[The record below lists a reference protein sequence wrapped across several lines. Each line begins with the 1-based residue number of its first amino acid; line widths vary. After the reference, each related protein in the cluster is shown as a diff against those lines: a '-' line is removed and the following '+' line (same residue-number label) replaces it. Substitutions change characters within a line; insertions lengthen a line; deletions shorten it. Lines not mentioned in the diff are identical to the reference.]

1 MLENFPPS
9 PPKNSYILW
18 TKRVFAHIL
27 SSEYLGSYK
36 SISYEVICM
45 FVVHYF
51 ENKNLLLTQ
60 LVQNVPAVEDTIKIK
75 GRKGKVINVTDIDG
89 RNIHV
94 QIELD
99 RIVKKSAVVD
109 PKKKRR

>member
-1 MLENFPPS
+1 
-9 PPKNSYILW
+9 
-18 TKRVFAHIL
+18 
-27 SSEYLGSYK
+27 
-36 SISYEVICM
+36 M

-60 LVQNVPAVEDTIKIK
+60 LVQKVPVVEDAIKIK

-89 RNIHV
+89 RNVHV

>member
-1 MLENFPPS
+1 
-9 PPKNSYILW
+9 
-18 TKRVFAHIL
+18 
-27 SSEYLGSYK
+27 
-36 SISYEVICM
+36 M

>member
-1 MLENFPPS
+1 
-9 PPKNSYILW
+9 
-18 TKRVFAHIL
+18 
-27 SSEYLGSYK
+27 
-36 SISYEVICM
+36 M

-60 LVQNVPAVEDTIKIK
+60 LVQKVPAVEDAIKIK

-89 RNIHV
+89 RNVHV
-94 QIELD
+94 QVELATV
-99 RIVKKSAVVD
+99 VKKSALVD